1 MIDIKSVAT
10 EKMIYVNDREIPI
23 IEDSLTAAEMLEKAG
38 FSPTEYVLYTVSDG
52 NGRNIERKR
61 KPLKDS
67 QRVKI
72 ENGARLFAALEPH

>member
-23 IEDSLTAAEMLEKAG
+23 IEDSLTAEEMLEKAG
-38 FSPTEYVLYTVSDG
+38 FSPTEYVLYPVSHG

-72 ENGARLFAALEPH
+72 ENGARLLAALEPH